1 MDASVIFY
9 DESSIKILTCHNF
22 HSIRKFA
29 SPLYKLFTGNLYATT
44 AVIQAATITVVDL
57 CHAYSGVMDLQ

>member
-1 MDASVIFY
+1 M
-9 DESSIKILTCHNF
+9 
-22 HSIRKFA
+22 KFA

-44 AVIQAATITVVDL
+44 AVINAATITVDDL